1 MLDPDPDEM
10 SADPQPWK
18 KVYKYTFN
26 FNNPPLRCVPREL
39 PDRVLNFMRS
49 HPLMDGDVNHEG
61 GAPVFYKRDV
71 VFTHLAVDRLATG
84 HPLQAHEK

>member
-1 MLDPDPDEM
+1 
-10 SADPQPWK
+10 
-18 KVYKYTFN
+18 
-26 FNNPPLRCVPREL
+26 L

-84 HPLQAHEK
+84 QASKN

>member
-1 MLDPDPDEM
+1 MLALIFH
-10 SADPQPWK
+10 SSF
-18 KVYKYTFN
+18 FN
-26 FNNPPLRCVPREL
+26 SSCSVVREL

-84 HPLQAHEK
+84 QATQNRVIKIFFYLKLV

>member
-1 MLDPDPDEM
+1 
-10 SADPQPWK
+10 
-18 KVYKYTFN
+18 V
-26 FNNPPLRCVPREL
+26 VREL

-84 HPLQAHEK
+84 QASKNRVIKIFFTSN

>member
-1 MLDPDPDEM
+1 MDPTDPD
-10 SADPQPWK
+10 SDPQYWF
-18 KVYKYTFN
+18 TSTSLI
-26 FNNPPLRCVPREL
+26 LRCVPREL

-84 HPLQAHEK
+84 QPPTSSHEK